1 MDNQSGLLEDNKH
14 NNLKIL
20 DTKLIIVFST
30 MPNQLKSLQV
40 TRIPKTEASFR
51 CIVLRPQISQ
61 LDKNLTFRNR
71 LVFKMVAQRFMERG
85 NFSHLNHP
93 S

>member
-1 MDNQSGLLEDNKH
+1 MEDNKH

-40 TRIPKTEASFR
+40 PKIPKIEASFR
-51 CIVLRPQISQ
+51 CMFLRPQISQ
-61 LDKNLTFRNR
+61 LDQNLTFRNR